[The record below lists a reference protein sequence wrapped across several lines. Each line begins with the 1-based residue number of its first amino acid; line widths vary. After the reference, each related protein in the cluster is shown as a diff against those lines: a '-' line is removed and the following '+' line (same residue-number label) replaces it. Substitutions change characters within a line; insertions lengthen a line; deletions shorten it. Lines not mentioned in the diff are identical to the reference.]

1 MGSGFMSLLKD
12 KVCIITGGC
21 GSVGLASAHLFLQH
35 GAKVLLVD
43 LDGARLAAARD
54 ELGGAGVEVF
64 AGDVSEAATVQTYVD
79 AAASRWGKI
88 DVLFSNAGNAGSI
101 CELDDYDEDAFDRTY
116 RIHVK
121 GAFLACKYGPRQM
134 RNGSSII
141 ITSSM
146 AGTRGGA
153 GAGQNIAYVTAK
165 HAQTGVVRA
174 AARAL
179 APRGIRVN
187 SLNPGPIA
195 NGFQQEIEDRIGAL
209 SGTDITAQIN
219 GEIPLGRH
227 ADPSEV
233 ANVALYLASDMSSFV
248 TGHIH
253 AVDGGL
259 AS

>member
-1 MGSGFMSLLKD
+1 MLLLEN
-12 KVCIITGGC
+12 KVCVITGGC
-21 GSVGLASAHLFLQH
+21 GSVGLASARLFLQH
-35 GAKVLLVD
+35 GAKVMLVD
-43 LDGARLAAARD
+43 LNREALVAAQA
-54 ELGGAGVEVF
+54 ELGATNVEVF
-64 AGDVSEAATVQTYVD
+64 GGDVSEADHVRAYLDVVC
-79 AAASRWGKI
+79 SKWGAI
-88 DVLFSNAGNAGSI
+88 DVLFSNAGNHGFI
-101 CELDDYDEDAFDRTY
+101 GDLDDYDEEAFERTY

-121 GAFLACKYGPRQM
+121 GAFLACKYGPKKM
-134 RNGSSII
+134 RDGGSII
-141 ITSSM
+141 VTSSM
-146 AGTRGGA
+146 AGTRGGE
-153 GAGQNIAYVTAK
+153 GAGQNIAYVTSK

-195 NGFQQEIEDRIGAL
+195 NNFQQSIEDQISAL
-209 SGTDITAQIN
+209 SGVNVTAQLDR
-219 GEIPLGRH
+219 EIPLQRH

-233 ANVALYLASDMSSFV
+233 ANAALYLASSMSSFV

>member
-1 MGSGFMSLLKD
+1 MLEN

-21 GSVGLASAHLFLQH
+21 GSVGLASARLFLEH
-35 GAKVLLVD
+35 GAKVMLVD
-43 LDGARLAAARD
+43 LDQAVLAAAKAA
-54 ELGGAGVEVF
+54 LGSPDVEVWV
-64 AGDVSEAATVQTYVD
+64 GDVSIAADVQAYVD
-79 AAASRWGKI
+79 ATAAKWGRI
-88 DVLFSNAGNAGSI
+88 DVLFSNAGNHGSI
-101 CELDDYDEDAFDRTY
+101 GGLEDYDEEAFDRTY

-121 GAFLACKYGPRQM
+121 GAFLACKYGPKKM
-134 RNGSSII
+134 RDGGSII
-141 ITSSM
+141 VTSSM
-146 AGTRGGA
+146 AGTRGGE

-179 APRGIRVN
+179 APRNIRVN

-195 NGFQQEIEDRIGAL
+195 NDFQQAIEDQISAL
-209 SGTDITAQIN
+209 VGVDVTRQIDR
-219 GEIPLGRH
+219 EIPLQRH
-227 ADPSEV
+227 AQPSEV
-233 ANVALYLASDMSSFV
+233 ASVALYLASSMSSFV

>member
-1 MGSGFMSLLKD
+1 MKLLEN
-12 KVCIITGGC
+12 KVCVITGGC
-21 GSVGLASAHLFLQH
+21 GSVGLASARLFLEH

-43 LDGARLAAARD
+43 LDAAALKAAR
-54 ELGGAGVEVF
+54 EALGSLDVEVF
-64 AGDVSEAATVQTYVD
+64 AGDVSDAPTVEAYLD
-79 AAASRWGKI
+79 KAAAKWGAI
-88 DVLFSNAGNAGSI
+88 DVLFSNAGNHGSI
-101 CELDDYDEDAFDRTY
+101 GPLEDYDEEAFDRTY

-121 GAFLACKYGPRQM
+121 GAFLACKYAPRKM
-134 RNGSSII
+134 NDGGSII
-141 ITSSM
+141 VTSSM
-146 AGTRGGA
+146 AGTRGGE

-195 NGFQQEIEDRIGAL
+195 NAFQQSIEDQISEL
-209 SGTDITAQIN
+209 SGIDVTRQIDR
-219 GEIPLGRH
+219 EIPLGRH
-227 ADPSEV
+227 ADPAEV
-233 ANVALYLASDMSSFV
+233 AAVALYLASSMSSFV

>member
-1 MGSGFMSLLKD
+1 MGDESMKLLD
-12 KVCIITGGC
+12 NKVCIITGGS
-21 GSVGLASAHLFLQH
+21 GSLGLASARLFLQH

-43 LDGARLAAARD
+43 LDTDTLQAARSQ
-54 ELGGAGVEVF
+54 LGSPDVEIF
-64 AGDVSEAATVQTYVD
+64 AGDVSEAEAVRAYVD
-79 AAASRWGKI
+79 AAAAKWGAI
-88 DVLFSNAGNAGSI
+88 DVLFSNAGNCGAIGRL
-101 CELDDYDEDAFDRTY
+101 EDYDEEAFDRTY

-121 GAFLACKYGPRQM
+121 GAFLACKYGPRRM
-134 RNGSSII
+134 RDGGSIV

-146 AGTRGGA
+146 AGTRGGG

-165 HAQTGVVRA
+165 HAQTGVARA

-209 SGTDITAQIN
+209 SGVNITQQIDQ
-219 GEIPLGRH
+219 EIPLGRH
-227 ADPSEV
+227 ADPAEV
-233 ANVALYLASDMSSFV
+233 ANVALYLASGMSSFV

>member
-1 MGSGFMSLLKD
+1 MTLLEN

-21 GSVGLASAHLFLQH
+21 GSVGLASARLFLQH
-35 GAKVLLVD
+35 GARVMLVD
-43 LDGARLAAARD
+43 LDSAALTAAQAQ
-54 ELGGAGVEVF
+54 LGTSNVEVF
-64 AGDVSEAATVQTYVD
+64 AGDVSEAEVVRAYVD
-79 AAASRWGKI
+79 AAASKWGPI
-88 DVLFSNAGNAGSI
+88 DVLFSNAGNHGHI
-101 CELDDYDEDAFDRTY
+101 GDLDDYDEEAFDRTY

-121 GAFLACKYGPRQM
+121 GAFLACKYGPRRM
-134 RNGSSII
+134 RDGGSII
-141 ITSSM
+141 VTSSM
-146 AGTRGGA
+146 AGTRGGE

-179 APRGIRVN
+179 APRRIRVN

-195 NGFQQEIEDRIGAL
+195 NGFQQAIEDQISAL
-209 SGTDITAQIN
+209 SGVNVTQQLDR
-219 GEIPLGRH
+219 EIPLRRH
-227 ADPSEV
+227 ADPSEI
-233 ANVALYLASDMSSFV
+233 ANVALYLASSMSSFV